1 MPLLKFHMYEGRTEQ
16 EVKKLLDVTHEVMVN
31 AFEVP
36 ERDRYQVV
44 HEHKPYQMIMEDT
57 GLGFTRSEKFLLIH
71 MISRK
76 RTEEQVTSF
85 YENLAHALDE
95 LFGITP
101 EDLMISISVNGD
113 EDWSFGGGK
122 AQFLT
127 GDL

>member
-16 EVKKLLDVTHEVMVN
+16 EVKDLLDVTHKVMVD

-44 HEHKPYQMIMEDT
+44 HEHKPYQMIMQDT

-76 RTEEQVTSF
+76 RTEKQVTSF

-95 LFGITP
+95 QFGITS